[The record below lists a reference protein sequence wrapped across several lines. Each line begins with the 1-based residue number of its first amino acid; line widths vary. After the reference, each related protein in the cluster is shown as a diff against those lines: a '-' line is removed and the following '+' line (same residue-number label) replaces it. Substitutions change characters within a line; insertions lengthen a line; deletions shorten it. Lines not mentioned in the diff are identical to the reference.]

1 MKKCIRSKKGTGFC
15 VMALL
20 TVFCLLSLPAVGA
33 YGAVPGM
40 AVVFKEAVRTPQFV
54 ISYVEYGDEPVQAGE
69 DFTYTV
75 AVMLSDGD
83 EAMENTVVTLELPFG
98 LSFAD
103 GNDRVYLGTIKP
115 GYTYHADFK
124 LHAREDLDGREYTMT
139 VRMSGVG
146 SYYGTYWEKEEKASV
161 AVTPVE
167 QLTVGSIS
175 FPERINAAYDDG
187 SGMVEIPLIN
197 SGHVAVHNIEI
208 RVEGED
214 FTEQEPYVVETLE
227 PSQRENAVIQLSTET
242 EGALSGALVITFEK
256 ADGTLWEECVS
267 FQTESVYQPLEVD
280 HSVRI
285 RPSVMEEAPTVPDW
299 VWLTTTIGCVAGAV
313 VLFKMG
319 QRWFYG
325 MYREKD

>member
-1 MKKCIRSKKGTGFC
+1 
-15 VMALL
+15 
-20 TVFCLLSLPAVGA
+20 
-33 YGAVPGM
+33 
-40 AVVFKEAVRTPQFV
+40 
-54 ISYVEYGDEPVQAGE
+54 
-69 DFTYTV
+69 
-75 AVMLSDGD
+75 
-83 EAMENTVVTLELPFG
+83 
-98 LSFAD
+98 
-103 GNDRVYLGTIKP
+103 
-115 GYTYHADFK
+115 
-124 LHAREDLDGREYTMT
+124 MT

-167 QLTVGSIS
+167 QLTVGNIS

-187 SGMVEIPLIN
+187 SGMVEIPLTN

-227 PSQRENAVIQLSTET
+227 PSQRENAVIQLSSET

-256 ADGTLWEECVS
+256 ADGTLWEERVS